1 MEYILDIETEV
12 FEQIK
17 NHETVHLQV
26 PAVMN
31 GAKLKK
37 FDTLKL
43 YHPGE
48 EIEALRIEVVDLERM
63 PEEEG
68 RDYAGGTVSEDGTV
82 RIEFQLLEWMFQM
95 ETELDELLREEKK
108 WEGIL

>member
-1 MEYILDIETEV
+1 MIMEHVFDIETAV

-17 NHETVHLQV
+17 EHQTIHLTV
-26 PAVMN
+26 PKE
-31 GAKLKK
+31 GRDIKP

-48 EIEALRIEVVDLERM
+48 DVEALRIEVTNVI
-63 PEEEG
+63 EENET
-68 RDYAGGTVSEDGTV
+68 DVT
-82 RIEFQLLEWMFQM
+82 IEFQLLEWMFQM

-108 WEGIL
+108 WEGLL